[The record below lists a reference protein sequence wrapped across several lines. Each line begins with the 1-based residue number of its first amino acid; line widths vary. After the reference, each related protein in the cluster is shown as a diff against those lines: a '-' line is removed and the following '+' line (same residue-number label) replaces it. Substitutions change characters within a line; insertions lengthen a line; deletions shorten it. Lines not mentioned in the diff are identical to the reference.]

1 MEMRAVVGMLTDF
14 PEGRGMPIQVGRHRL
29 AVFRVGESVFAV
41 EDRCAHRGFPLHDGT
56 LDGNTV
62 SCRTHGACY
71 ELATGAVVRGPARRA
86 IRAYPASVEDGQ
98 VVVEISDR

>member
-1 MEMRAVVGMLTDF
+1 MRAIVGALRDF
-14 PEGRGMPIQVGRHRL
+14 PDGRGTAVEVGGLRL

-56 LDGNTV
+56 VDGSSV

-86 IRAYPASVEDGQ
+86 IRAYPAAVEDGQ

>member
-1 MEMRAVVGMLTDF
+1 MRAVVGALSDF
-14 PEGRGMPIQVGRHRL
+14 RDGRGTAVEVAGHRL

-56 LDGNTV
+56 VDANTV

-71 ELATGAVVRGPARRA
+71 ELATGAVVRGPARRP
-86 IRAYPASVEDGQ
+86 IRAYPAAVEDGQ